1 MKRTFLLLLALLA
14 SGCGQGGQGG
24 QGGTAGDS
32 AAVHSDSSKAKP
44 RGCFE

>member
-1 MKRTFLLLLALLA
+1 MRARWCVLLLLATA
-14 SGCGQGGQGG
+14 CGQGGQGG
-24 QGGTAGDS
+24 QGGQAKDS